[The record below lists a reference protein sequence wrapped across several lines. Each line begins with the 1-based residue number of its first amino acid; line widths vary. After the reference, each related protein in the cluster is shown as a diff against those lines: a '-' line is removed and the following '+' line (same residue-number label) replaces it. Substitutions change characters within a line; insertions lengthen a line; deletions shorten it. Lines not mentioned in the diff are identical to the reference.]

1 MLCVEWTDLMC
12 GSSSIVCT
20 AVCDEGAGENYLEKS
35 LGRVS
40 AWLLDAHSAEAWN
53 KGLYF

>member
-1 MLCVEWTDLMC
+1 MC
-12 GSSSIVCT
+12 GSSSVVCT